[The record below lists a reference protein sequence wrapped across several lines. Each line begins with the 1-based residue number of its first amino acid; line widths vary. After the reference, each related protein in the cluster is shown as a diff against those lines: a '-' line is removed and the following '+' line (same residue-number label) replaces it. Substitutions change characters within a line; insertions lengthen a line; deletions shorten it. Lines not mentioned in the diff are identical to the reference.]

1 MTREN
6 LRIARTV
13 LRSSRIG
20 MIICAIARRLDIPA
34 SEALKRFYRSAT
46 CRNFHDRSTGMY
58 LQGDLYVVEEFLE
71 EIR

>member
-6 LRIARTV
+6 LRTARIV

-20 MIICAIARRLDIPA
+20 MIVCAIARRLDIPI